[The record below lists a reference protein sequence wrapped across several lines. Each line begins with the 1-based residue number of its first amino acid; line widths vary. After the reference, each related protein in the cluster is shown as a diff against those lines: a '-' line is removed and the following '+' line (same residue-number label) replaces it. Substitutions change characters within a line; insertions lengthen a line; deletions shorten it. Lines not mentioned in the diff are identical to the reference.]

1 MENPQLN
8 TADLN
13 TADYFPINLGQRG
26 IANIEMENA
35 YKEPVVNY
43 TPEIITHL
51 PPNSI
56 FVYGSNQYA
65 IHGAGSAKAAV
76 DKFGAIYKDV
86 PMGLCGQSYGI
97 ITKSFNNK
105 PCTLEFIK
113 QQIDVLYSFATY
125 RPELTFYVTKIGTAL
140 AGFTIDEI
148 ASLFKSLP
156 TPSNIILPK
165 EFTNL

>member
-1 MENPQLN
+1 M
-8 TADLN
+8 
-13 TADYFPINLGQRG
+13 
-26 IANIEMENA
+26 
-35 YKEPVVNY
+35 KY

-97 ITKSFNNK
+97 ITKSFNDT
-105 PCTLEFIK
+105 PVTLDFIFS
-113 QQIDVLYSFATY
+113 QISILYQFAKL
-125 RPELTFYVTKIGTAL
+125 RPDLTFYVTKIGTAL
-140 AGFTIDEI
+140 AGFTIEEI
-148 ASLFKSLP
+148 ASLFKSLK

>member
-1 MENPQLN
+1 M
-8 TADLN
+8 
-13 TADYFPINLGQRG
+13 
-26 IANIEMENA
+26 
-35 YKEPVVNY
+35 NY
-43 TPEIITHL
+43 TPEIITSL
-51 PPNSI
+51 PKYSV

-140 AGFTIDEI
+140 AGFTIEEI
-148 ASLFKSLP
+148 AIIFKSIP
-156 TPSNIILPK
+156 IQPSNIILPK